1 MGISGSPDIFQVQE
15 KMADLMYIL
24 VYVRTYIDDL
34 HIITRGRGTSDNH
47 LIKVEEVL
55 S

>member
-15 KMADLMYIL
+15 KMADLMHTL
-24 VYVRTYIDDL
+24 AYVRAYIDDL
-34 HIITRGRGTSDNH
+34 HIITRGTSDNH
-47 LIKVEEVL
+47 LLKVEEVL